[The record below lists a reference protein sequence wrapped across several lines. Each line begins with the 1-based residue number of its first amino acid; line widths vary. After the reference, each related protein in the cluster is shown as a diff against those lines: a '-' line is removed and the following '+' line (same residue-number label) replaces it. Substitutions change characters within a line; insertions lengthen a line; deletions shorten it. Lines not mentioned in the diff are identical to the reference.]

1 MRARPLALTAG
12 LLALAAAGP
21 APPAHA
27 ATYSVWSCADAL
39 NRPLSAGDWTPSTVG
54 TQAAST
60 STCGANVT
68 GGTPGNLQSAAG
80 AGPTQPDTG
89 VGAAWTVNAPT
100 GTAISAF
107 DIWWTNSASVQV
119 PGRISIITNT
129 APLYVRDAGGF
140 GNVALPFEDGNH
152 QAFTGLSASS
162 TAIVAQCVS
171 ACASP
176 NRAIASLLNA
186 YRLKVTV
193 SDTAAPTGEA
203 SGVSDGMTIP
213 GPIALQARASDVG
226 GGVRDLQLLVDGTPV
241 DTREAGGTCA
251 DISPTTGDANDYAAM
266 RPCLAQLPAPPEP
279 PATFTLT
286 PAMLATAGAH
296 AIAIVAHDAA
306 GNPGTL
312 LSAQVLVAPA
322 LLDGPTP
329 AGRYDGARDL
339 FFNPDVDVTSAGRPN
354 GLNAGPANVSLS
366 FVVKRTVRV
375 KGRVRRVTSFTRRR
389 TVGYGTAARMRARLT
404 TPAGVPIVGAR
415 VYRATSVAGGPWK
428 LTGKALVTSKTGR
441 VSVKLAARS
450 PSRRVELVYFPSTDS
465 NASSRSKARL
475 LAVRAPVTLG
485 LSRRTVPR
493 GGRVNIT
500 ARIRAG
506 IRPGATV
513 LGALQL
519 RKGRNWST
527 IRQLRFTPRGHGVTR
542 TALRLR
548 VPSTYRLRLRVSAQS
563 GMRYTTGI
571 SRIRALRVR

>member
-12 LLALAAAGP
+12 LLALVAAGP
-21 APPAHA
+21 APPAQA
-27 ATYSVWSCADAL
+27 ATYSVWACADAQ
-39 NRPLSAGDWTPSTVG
+39 NRPLSAGDWTPSTNG

-60 STCGANVT
+60 TTCGANVT
-68 GGTPGNLQSAAG
+68 GSTPGNLQSAAG

-89 VGAAWTVNAPT
+89 VGAAWTINAAA
-100 GTAISAF
+100 GTTISAF
-107 DIWWTNSASVQV
+107 DVWWTNSASVQV
-119 PGRISIITNT
+119 PGRVSIITNT
-129 APLYVRDAGGF
+129 APLYARDAGSF
-140 GNVALPFEDGNH
+140 GNVGLPFADGNH
-152 QAFTGLSASS
+152 QSFTGLAASS

-171 ACASP
+171 TCASP
-176 NRAIASLLNA
+176 NRAIAAVLNA

-193 SDTAAPTGEA
+193 SDTTAPTGDA
-203 SGVSDGMTIP
+203 SGLTDGMSLP
-213 GPIALQARASDVG
+213 GAVAVQARASDVG
-226 GGVRDLQLLVDGTPV
+226 GGVRDLQLVVDGNV
-241 DTREAGGTCA
+241 ADAKQAGGGCV
-251 DISPTTGDANDYAAM
+251 DLDPTTGDANDYTAM
-266 RPCLAQLPAPPEP
+266 RPCLAQLPAAAEP

-286 PAMLATAGAH
+286 PAMLATAGPH
-296 AIAIVAHDAA
+296 TVAIVAHDAA
-306 GNPGTL
+306 GNAGTL
-312 LSAQVLVAPA
+312 LSAQVVVAAA
-322 LLDGPTP
+322 LLDGPAP
-329 AGRYDGARDL
+329 ASRYDGVRNL

-375 KGRVRRVTSFTRRR
+375 KGRIRRVTSFTRRR

-404 TPAGVPIVGAR
+404 TPTGAPIVGAR
-415 VYRATSVAGGPWK
+415 LWRATSVAGGPWK
-428 LTGKALVTSKTGR
+428 ITGKALVTSKTGR
-441 VSVKLAARS
+441 VSVKLPARS
-450 PSRRVELVYFPSTDS
+450 PSRRVQLVYFPSTDS

-475 LAVRAPVTLG
+475 LAVRAPVSLG

-513 LGALQL
+513 LGALQI

-527 IRQLRFTPRGHGVTR
+527 IRQLRFTPRGHGVTT

-548 VPSTYRLRLRVSAQS
+548 VASAYRLRLRVSAQS

-571 SRIRALRVR
+571 SRTRLLRVR